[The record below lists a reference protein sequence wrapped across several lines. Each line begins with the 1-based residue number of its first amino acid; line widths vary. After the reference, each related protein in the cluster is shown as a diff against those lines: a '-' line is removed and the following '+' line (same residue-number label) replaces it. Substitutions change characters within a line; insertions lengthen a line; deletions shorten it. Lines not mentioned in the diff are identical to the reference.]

1 MPNLDRLFL
10 FPETPHRMDRASAL
24 SGKTDCLS
32 CIIKLEQEKFRLY
45 DTQRYIRVIK
55 GNERRIQVGFLKFL
69 MALAFI
75 SESRYEED
83 KDKNDEYAY
92 HHLMEELEEDD
103 HELDNTDEEGD
114 GW

>member
-1 MPNLDRLFL
+1 MREVP
-10 FPETPHRMDRASAL
+10 AL
-24 SGKTDCLS
+24 YLAKIHICAVKDNG
-32 CIIKLEQEKFRLY
+32 
-45 DTQRYIRVIK
+45 
-55 GNERRIQVGFLKFL
+55 RRSQVGFLKFL

-83 KDKNDEYAY
+83 KDTNDEYAF
-92 HHLMEELEEDD
+92 HNLMEELEEDD

>member
-1 MPNLDRLFL
+1 M
-10 FPETPHRMDRASAL
+10 
-24 SGKTDCLS
+24 
-32 CIIKLEQEKFRLY
+32 
-45 DTQRYIRVIK
+45 
-55 GNERRIQVGFLKFL
+55 GFLKFL